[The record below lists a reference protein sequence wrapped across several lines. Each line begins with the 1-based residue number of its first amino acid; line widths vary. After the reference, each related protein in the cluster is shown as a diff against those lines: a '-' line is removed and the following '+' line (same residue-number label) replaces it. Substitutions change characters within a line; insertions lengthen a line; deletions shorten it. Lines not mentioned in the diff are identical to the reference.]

1 MSLAFAKLANHF
13 LGVEGFTSTNNTV
26 SVNTLTFANLAN
38 RLIGVDGFT
47 SMNNT
52 VSVNT
57 DALKKT
63 PKRVLGVAAFLSLWG
78 LIFVIAICAGS
89 ARLSYCYNIAIGN
102 SADLAALFAVLCFF
116 FPNFYYPYYALF
128 LNPLCAAT
136 RSRGILGG
144 RRR

>member
-1 MSLAFAKLANHF
+1 MSLAFAKLANRF

-26 SVNTLTFANLAN
+26 SVNTLTFAKLAN

-47 SMNNT
+47 STNNT

-57 DALKKT
+57 DTLKET
-63 PKRVLGVAAFLSLWG
+63 PKRVAGVAALISLSG
-78 LIFVIAICAGS
+78 LILLIAICAGS

-102 SADLAALFAVLCFF
+102 SGDLAALFAVICFF

-128 LNPLCAAT
+128 LNPLCAT
-136 RSRGILGG
+136 QSRGITSG